1 MGLKENHRLDLD
13 ITVPPNDVLGEASG
27 TRSPA
32 SDGETS
38 SRASG
43 PQSALS
49 YT

>member
-1 MGLKENHRLDLD
+1 MGLKENHRLDRD
-13 ITVPPNDVLGEASG
+13 ITVPSNDVLGEAWG

-38 SRASG
+38 STASG
-43 PQSALS
+43 PQSAVS